1 MHIFKRIFLF
11 IAFISLIAC
20 DTSYDNSVSNND
32 NNKNTEQNQNTP
44 EPSNPTENDDKPI
57 VTDPEDNVTFVNKT
71 DLIVKV
77 YSDSL
82 KTNLLTTVNTGE
94 TFSCNADIN
103 ATGNVFYYTYYFVLK
118 DVLDYI
124 DIDTVLIPYGTGQNI
139 VNLSPETMTTVNIV
153 TPAKLGTNK
162 NIIILEN
169 QSSSAIALT
178 QANTELQ
185 PENKT
190 STLLN
195 ENEQGIYLLDL
206 NNNLADYKVSDAGEN
221 ISLREI
227 DTADKGYI
235 YYFTYNGKEAILN
248 IKTLLQSSEEKNV
261 IKLNANYL
269 DVIKKFSAEEYKV
282 IISGTMD
289 DSTLSNIAT
298 AIKNNTFV
306 KINLD
311 LSCATELTT
320 IGNSAFKDCSNLTSI
335 TIPDSVTSIG
345 KEAFYSCYSLTSIII
360 PDSVTS
366 IGDDAFENCYNLT
379 SVTIP
384 DSVTRIG
391 ERAFGSCDNLTS
403 ITIPDSVTSIG
414 DYAFSY
420 CDNLTSITIP
430 GSVTSI
436 GSYAFY
442 NCSNLTSV
450 IIPDSV
456 TKIGYEAFYSC
467 DNLTSV
473 TIGNGVTT
481 IGDSAFSSCSS
492 LTSVTIGNNMTTI
505 GNYAFSSCSS
515 LTSVTIPDSVTAIG
529 ERAFGSCDNLTSVTF
544 ENTSTWY
551 CCNYNGDIQV
561 NVTNPTTNATNLKST
576 YCKYWWYKK

>member
-11 IAFISLIAC
+11 LSLISLIAC

-124 DIDTVLIPYGTGQNI
+124 DIDTVLIPYGTGQGI
-139 VNLSPETMTTVNIV
+139 VTLSSDTMTTVNIV
-153 TPAKLGTNK
+153 TPTKLGTNK

-235 YYFTYNGKEAILN
+235 YYFTYNGKETILN

-282 IISGTMD
+282 IVTGTM
-289 DSTLSNIAT
+289 TSNILANLNE
-298 AIKNNTFV
+298 AIFINKST

-311 LSCATELTT
+311 LSGTTGLTS
-320 IGNSAFKDCSNLTSI
+320 IGYEAFWNRDNLTSVI
-335 TIPDSVTSIG
+335 LPDSVTEIG
-345 KEAFYSCYSLTSIII
+345 ES
-360 PDSVTS
+360 
-366 IGDDAFENCYNLT
+366 AFEYCDNLT

-384 DSVTRIG
+384 DSVTSISYM
-391 ERAFGSCDNLTS
+391 AFYGCYSLTN
-403 ITIPDSVTSIG
+403 ITIPDSVTEIG
-414 DYAFSY
+414 ESVFSD
-420 CDNLTSITIP
+420 C
-430 GSVTSI
+430 
-436 GSYAFY
+436 
-442 NCSNLTSV
+442 
-450 IIPDSV
+450 
-456 TKIGYEAFYSC
+456 YS
-467 DNLTSV
+467 LTSV
-473 TIGNGVTT
+473 TIGNGVTRINKST
-481 IGDSAFSSCSS
+481 FNACNS
-492 LTSVTIGNNMTTI
+492 LANVTIGNGVTEI
-505 GNYAFSSCSS
+505 GYAAFISCDS
-515 LTSVTIPDSVTAIG
+515 LTNITIPDSVTEIGDYAFSYCNNLTNITIPDSVTRIG
-529 ERAFGSCDNLTSVTF
+529 ECAFYSCDNLTSVTF
-544 ENTSTWY
+544 ENTSNWY
-551 CCNYNGDIQV
+551 ATTSNFLNSYAH
-561 NVTNPTTNATNLKST
+561 NVTDTAANARFLKDNDSYFLT
-576 YCKYWWYKK
+576 RR